1 MRSKC
6 EKLTSSGAALSYNCH
21 NLIKEYRGFFY
32 PLTVCMNSN
41 LPPVSDSKLAAN
53 LQVKS
58 TNVHVPTPKFFMPV
72 FLTIIVAT
80 LIYIGFQVSADL
92 AHVPPLSLYSVI
104 LLSTA
109 LLIAL
114 GFEFVN
120 GFHDTANAVATVI
133 YTNALPAPVAVMWAG
148 FCNFLGVMVAS
159 GAVAYGIIA
168 LLPVELI
175 MNMGSGAGFAMVFAL
190 LIAAILWNLGTWF
203 LGIPA
208 SSSHTL
214 IGSILGVGIMNHL
227 LSASTG
233 VTTSGVDM
241 DQVIKVGKALLF
253 SPLIGFAFAAIVFL
267 LVKTIFKR
275 QLELFQPPEGNK
287 PPPAIIRAILI
298 FTCTGVSFAHGS
310 NDGQKG
316 MGLIMLILVGLVP
329 LAYSLNKNLDTQQVQ
344 SFHQLSSQTAVF
356 LNQNQPE
363 LTDEKARVILTKYIQ
378 TKQQTPEVVPALA
391 SMTDHLGERV
401 SSYSNLKDIPEAA
414 ISEIRNDMYLST
426 TTFKRLDKADAL
438 PKMDD
443 SQKKLVKE
451 YRSSLDSFL
460 QYIPTWVKV
469 AVALALGLGTMVG
482 WKRIVVTV
490 GERIGKHH
498 MTYGQ
503 GMSAELVAMSTIAAA
518 DGLGMPVSTTHVLNS
533 AVAGTMVA
541 NKSGLNFNTVKT
553 ILSAWVFTLP
563 ATICLSGG
571 LYWLFLQFV

>member
-1 MRSKC
+1 
-6 EKLTSSGAALSYNCH
+6 
-21 NLIKEYRGFFY
+21 
-32 PLTVCMNSN
+32 MNSN
-41 LPPVSDSKLAAN
+41 QTPVDSA
-53 LQVKS
+53 QPSTTVKS

-72 FLTIIVAT
+72 FLTVIIST
-80 LIYIGFQVSADL
+80 LIYIGFQLTSDL
-92 AHVPPLSLYSVI
+92 AHVPALSLYSMI
-104 LLSTA
+104 LLGTA
-109 LLIAL
+109 LFIAL

-133 YTNALPAPVAVMWAG
+133 YTNALSAPVAVMWAG

-175 MNMGSGAGFAMVFAL
+175 MNVGSGAGFAMVFAM

-214 IGSILGVGIMNHL
+214 IGSILGVGIMNYL
-227 LSASTG
+227 LNAGSGASG
-233 VTTSGVDM
+233 IDM
-241 DQVIKVGKALLF
+241 EQVMKVGKALLF
-253 SPLIGFAFAAIVFL
+253 SPLIGFAFAALLFL
-267 LVKTIFKR
+267 LVKKVFRK

-287 PPPAIIRAILI
+287 PPPPLIRAILI

-316 MGLIMLILVGLVP
+316 MGLIMLILIGCVP
-329 LAYSLNKNLDTQQVQ
+329 LAYSLNKNLDQKHIQ
-344 SFHQLSSQTAVF
+344 SFEQLSAQTAAAVY
-356 LNQNQPE
+356 PKHE
-363 LTDEKARVILTKYIQ
+363 DIADEKAREVLTKYIQ
-378 TKQQTPEVVPALA
+378 TKEVNAEVVPALA
-391 SMTDHLGERV
+391 SLTGHLGERV
-401 SSYSNLKDIPEAA
+401 AQYGGVDEIPEAQV
-414 ISEIRNDMYLST
+414 SVIRNDMYLST
-426 TTFKRLDKADAL
+426 TAFKRLDKADQLPAL
-438 PKMDD
+438 TAE
-443 SQKKLVKE
+443 QKKTVKA
-451 YRSSLDSFL
+451 YRSNLDSFL

-490 GERIGKHH
+490 GERIGKNH

-541 NKSGLNFNTVKT
+541 NKSGLNAQMVRT

-563 ATICLSGG
+563 ATICLSGA
-571 LYWLFLQFV
+571 LYWLLLKVF

>member
-1 MRSKC
+1 
-6 EKLTSSGAALSYNCH
+6 
-21 NLIKEYRGFFY
+21 
-32 PLTVCMNSN
+32 MNSN

-53 LQVKS
+53 LQAKS

-72 FLTIIVAT
+72 FLTIIIAT

-344 SFHQLSSQTAVF
+344 SFHQLSSQTAVL

-363 LTDEKARVILTKYIQ
+363 LTDEKARAVLTKYIQ

-443 SQKKLVKE
+443 SQKKLVKD

-460 QYIPTWVKV
+460 QYIPNWVKV

-571 LYWLFLQFV
+571 LYWLFLQLSLIHI

>member
-1 MRSKC
+1 
-6 EKLTSSGAALSYNCH
+6 
-21 NLIKEYRGFFY
+21 
-32 PLTVCMNSN
+32 
-41 LPPVSDSKLAAN
+41 
-53 LQVKS
+53 
-58 TNVHVPTPKFFMPV
+58 
-72 FLTIIVAT
+72 
-80 LIYIGFQVSADL
+80 
-92 AHVPPLSLYSVI
+92 
-104 LLSTA
+104 
-109 LLIAL
+109 
-114 GFEFVN
+114 
-120 GFHDTANAVATVI
+120 
-133 YTNALPAPVAVMWAG
+133 
-148 FCNFLGVMVAS
+148 
-159 GAVAYGIIA
+159 
-168 LLPVELI
+168 
-175 MNMGSGAGFAMVFAL
+175 
-190 LIAAILWNLGTWF
+190 
-203 LGIPA
+203 
-208 SSSHTL
+208 
-214 IGSILGVGIMNHL
+214 
-227 LSASTG
+227 
-233 VTTSGVDM
+233 
-241 DQVIKVGKALLF
+241 VIKVGKALLF

-401 SSYSNLKDIPEAA
+401 SSYNNLKDIPEAA

>member
-1 MRSKC
+1 
-6 EKLTSSGAALSYNCH
+6 
-21 NLIKEYRGFFY
+21 
-32 PLTVCMNSN
+32 MNSN
-41 LPPVSDSKLAAN
+41 LPPVSDSTHVEN
-53 LQVKS
+53 GHIQS

-72 FLTIIVAT
+72 FLTVIIAT
-80 LIYIGFQVSADL
+80 LIYIAFQVNADL
-92 AHVPPLSLYSVI
+92 AHVPALSLYSII
-104 LLSTA
+104 LLATA
-109 LLIAL
+109 LFIAL

-175 MNMGSGAGFAMVFAL
+175 MNVSSGAGFAMVFAL
-190 LIAAILWNLGTWF
+190 LIAAIIWNLGTWF

-227 LSASTG
+227 LNAATG
-233 VTTSGVDM
+233 STSGIDM

-253 SPLIGFAFAAIVFL
+253 SPLIGFAFAAILFV
-267 LVKTIFKR
+267 LVKKIFKR

-287 PPPAIIRAILI
+287 PPPPLIRAILI

-316 MGLIMLILVGLVP
+316 MGLIMLVLIGLVP
-329 LAYSLNKNLDTQQVQ
+329 MAYSLNKSLDTQQLQ
-344 SFHQLSSQTAVF
+344 TFQQLSGQTSQLLYANHV
-356 LNQNQPE
+356 E
-363 LTDEKARVILTKYIQ
+363 LEDEKARLILTKYIQ
-378 TKQQTPEVVPALA
+378 TKEQTPEVIPALA
-391 SMTDHLGERV
+391 SLTDHLGQRV
-401 SSYSNLKDIPEAA
+401 GSYNSLKDIPEEA
-414 ISEIRNDMYLST
+414 IGDIRNDMYLST
-426 TTFKRLDKADAL
+426 SSFKRLDKAEAL
-438 PKMDD
+438 PVMADD
-443 SQKKLVKE
+443 QKKVLKD
-451 YRSSLDSFL
+451 YRDNLDSFL

-553 ILSAWVFTLP
+553 ILSAWIFTLP
-563 ATICLSGG
+563 ATICLSGS
-571 LYWLFLQFV
+571 LYWLFLQFVG

>member
-1 MRSKC
+1 
-6 EKLTSSGAALSYNCH
+6 
-21 NLIKEYRGFFY
+21 
-32 PLTVCMNSN
+32 MNSN
-41 LPPVSDSKLAAN
+41 IPPVQDQVHVT
-53 LQVKS
+53 QVKS

-72 FLTIIVAT
+72 FLTVIIST
-80 LIYIGFQVSADL
+80 LIYIGFQLSADL
-92 AHVPPLSLYSVI
+92 SHVPALNLYSLI
-104 LLSTA
+104 LLATA
-109 LLIAL
+109 LFIAL

-133 YTNALPAPVAVMWAG
+133 YTNALSAPVAVMWAG

-175 MNMGSGAGFAMVFAL
+175 MNVSSGAGFAMVFAM

-214 IGSILGVGIMNHL
+214 IGSILGVGIMNYLMH
-227 LSASTG
+227 SGSGA
-233 VTTSGVDM
+233 SGVDM

-287 PPPAIIRAILI
+287 PPPPLIRAILI

-316 MGLIMLILVGLVP
+316 MGLIMLILIGIVP
-329 LAYSLNKNLDTQQVQ
+329 LAYSLNKNLDSQHIQ
-344 SFHQLSSQTAVF
+344 SFAQLSNQTANVIYT
-356 LNQNQPE
+356 QHDDIA
-363 LTDEKARVILTKYIQ
+363 DEKARAVITQYIQ
-378 TKQQTPEVVPALA
+378 TKEMTPEVVPALA
-391 SMTDHLGERV
+391 SLTDHLGERV
-401 SSYSNLKDIPEAA
+401 GHYGDLKDIPEAEV
-414 ISEIRNDMYLST
+414 SSIRNDMYLST
-426 TTFKRLDKADAL
+426 TAFKRLDKADQL
-438 PKMDD
+438 PAMSDAE
-443 SQKKLVKE
+443 KKTVKK
-451 YRSSLDSFL
+451 YRSNLDSFL
-460 QYIPTWVKV
+460 QYIPNWVKV

-490 GERIGKHH
+490 GERIGKNH

-503 GMSAELVAMSTIAAA
+503 GMSAELVAMTTIAAA
-518 DGLGMPVSTTHVLNS
+518 DGFGMPVSTTHVLNS

-541 NKSGLNFNTVKT
+541 NKSGLNFATVRT

-571 LYWLFLQFV
+571 LFWLFLQFV

>member
-1 MRSKC
+1 
-6 EKLTSSGAALSYNCH
+6 
-21 NLIKEYRGFFY
+21 
-32 PLTVCMNSN
+32 MNSN

-329 LAYSLNKNLDTQQVQ
+329 LAYSLNKNLDTQQIQ

-363 LTDEKARVILTKYIQ
+363 LTDEKARVILTTYIQ
-378 TKQQTPEVVPALA
+378 TKQQTPEVMPALA

-438 PKMDD
+438 PKMDQ

>member
-1 MRSKC
+1 
-6 EKLTSSGAALSYNCH
+6 
-21 NLIKEYRGFFY
+21 
-32 PLTVCMNSN
+32 MNSN

-438 PKMDD
+438 PKMDQ
-443 SQKKLVKE
+443 SQEKLVKE

>member
-1 MRSKC
+1 
-6 EKLTSSGAALSYNCH
+6 
-21 NLIKEYRGFFY
+21 
-32 PLTVCMNSN
+32 MNSN

-253 SPLIGFAFAAIVFL
+253 SPLIGFAFAAILFL
-267 LVKTIFKR
+267 LVKTVFKR

-363 LTDEKARVILTKYIQ
+363 LTDEKARLILTKYIQ

-426 TTFKRLDKADAL
+426 TSFKRLDKANAL
-438 PKMDD
+438 PKMDQ
-443 SQKKLVKE
+443 SQEKLVKE

-541 NKSGLNFNTVKT
+541 NRSGLNFNTVKT

>member
-1 MRSKC
+1 
-6 EKLTSSGAALSYNCH
+6 
-21 NLIKEYRGFFY
+21 
-32 PLTVCMNSN
+32 MNSN

-53 LQVKS
+53 LQAKS

-72 FLTIIVAT
+72 FLTIIIAT
-80 LIYIGFQVSADL
+80 LIYIWFQVSADL

-344 SFHQLSSQTAVF
+344 SFHQLSSQTAVL

-363 LTDEKARVILTKYIQ
+363 LTDEKARAVLTKYIQ

-443 SQKKLVKE
+443 SQKKLVKD

-460 QYIPTWVKV
+460 QYIPNWVKV

>member
-1 MRSKC
+1 
-6 EKLTSSGAALSYNCH
+6 
-21 NLIKEYRGFFY
+21 
-32 PLTVCMNSN
+32 MNSN

-344 SFHQLSSQTAVF
+344 LFHQLSSQTAVL

-438 PKMDD
+438 PKMDQ
-443 SQKKLVKE
+443 SQEKLVKE

-541 NKSGLNFNTVKT
+541 NRSGLNFNTVKT

>member
-1 MRSKC
+1 
-6 EKLTSSGAALSYNCH
+6 
-21 NLIKEYRGFFY
+21 
-32 PLTVCMNSN
+32 MNSN

-53 LQVKS
+53 LQAKS

-72 FLTIIVAT
+72 FLTIIIAT

-344 SFHQLSSQTAVF
+344 SFHQLSSQTAVL

-363 LTDEKARVILTKYIQ
+363 LTDEKARAVLTKYIQ

-443 SQKKLVKE
+443 SQKKLVKD

-460 QYIPTWVKV
+460 QYIPNWVKV

-563 ATICLSGG
+563 ATICLSGS

>member
-1 MRSKC
+1 MGIL
-6 EKLTSSGAALSYNCH
+6 ESSIPA
-21 NLIKEYRGFFY
+21 
-32 PLTVCMNSN
+32 CMNPN
-41 LPPVSDSKLAAN
+41 QTPVDSAHGSAS
-53 LQVKS
+53 QKS

-72 FLTIIVAT
+72 FLTLIITT
-80 LIYIGFQVSADL
+80 LIYIGFQLSADL
-92 AHVPPLSLYSVI
+92 AHVPALGLYSVI
-104 LLSTA
+104 LLATA
-109 LLIAL
+109 LFIAL
-114 GFEFVN
+114 SFEFVN

-133 YTNALPAPVAVMWAG
+133 YTNALSAPVAVMWAG

-175 MNMGSGAGFAMVFAL
+175 MNVGSGAGFAMVFAM

-214 IGSILGVGIMNHL
+214 IGSILGVGIMNYIL
-227 LSASTG
+227 NAGTGASG
-233 VTTSGVDM
+233 IDM
-241 DQVIKVGKALLF
+241 EQVMKVGKALLF

-267 LVKTIFKR
+267 LVKKIFKR

-287 PPPAIIRAILI
+287 PPPPLIRAMLI

-316 MGLIMLILVGLVP
+316 MGLIMLILIGCVP
-329 LAYSLNKNLDTQQVQ
+329 LAYSLNKNLDAQHIQ
-344 SFHQLSSQTAVF
+344 SFGQLSAQTADVIYP
-356 LNQNQPE
+356 NHQDIP
-363 LTDEKARVILTKYIQ
+363 DEQARDVITKYIQ
-378 TKQQTPEVVPALA
+378 TKEITPEVVPALA
-391 SMTDHLGERV
+391 SLTDHLGEKV
-401 SSYSNLKDIPEAA
+401 GSYTSIKDVPEAQV
-414 ISEIRNDMYLST
+414 SEFRNDMYLST
-426 TTFKRLDKADAL
+426 TAFKRLDKAEAL
-438 PKMDD
+438 PTMSAAQEKTVD
-443 SQKKLVKE
+443 E
-451 YRSSLDSFL
+451 YRDNLDSFL

-469 AVALALGLGTMVG
+469 ATALALGLGTMVG

-490 GERIGKHH
+490 GERIGKQH

-518 DGLGMPVSTTHVLNS
+518 DGFGMPVSTTHVLNS

-541 NKSGLNFNTVKT
+541 NKSGLNFQMVKT
-553 ILSAWVFTLP
+553 ILSAWIFTLP

-571 LYWLFLQFV
+571 LYWVLLKVF

>member
-1 MRSKC
+1 
-6 EKLTSSGAALSYNCH
+6 
-21 NLIKEYRGFFY
+21 
-32 PLTVCMNSN
+32 MNSN

-53 LQVKS
+53 LQAKS

-72 FLTIIVAT
+72 FLTIIFAT

-344 SFHQLSSQTAVF
+344 SFHQLSSQTAVL

-363 LTDEKARVILTKYIQ
+363 LTDEKARAVLTKYIQ

-443 SQKKLVKE
+443 SQKKLVKD

-460 QYIPTWVKV
+460 QYIPNWVKV

>member
-1 MRSKC
+1 
-6 EKLTSSGAALSYNCH
+6 
-21 NLIKEYRGFFY
+21 
-32 PLTVCMNSN
+32 MNSN

-53 LQVKS
+53 LQAKS

-109 LLIAL
+109 LFIAL

-253 SPLIGFAFAAIVFL
+253 SPLIGFAFAAILFL

-329 LAYSLNKNLDTQQVQ
+329 LAYSINKNLDTQQVQ
-344 SFHQLSSQTAVF
+344 SFHQLSSQTAVL
-356 LNQNQPE
+356 LNHNQQE
-363 LTDEKARVILTKYIQ
+363 LTDEKAREVLTKYIQ

-391 SMTDHLGERV
+391 SMTDHLGGRV
-401 SSYSNLKDIPEAA
+401 SSYRDLKDIPEAA

-443 SQKKLVKE
+443 SQKKLVKD
-451 YRSSLDSFL
+451 YRGSLDSFL
-460 QYIPTWVKV
+460 QYIPNWVKV

-490 GERIGKHH
+490 GERIGKNH

-503 GMSAELVAMSTIAAA
+503 GMSAELIAMSTIAAA

-553 ILSAWVFTLP
+553 ILSAWIFTLP

-571 LYWLFLQFV
+571 LYWLFLKFI

>member
-1 MRSKC
+1 
-6 EKLTSSGAALSYNCH
+6 
-21 NLIKEYRGFFY
+21 
-32 PLTVCMNSN
+32 MNSN
-41 LPPVSDSKLAAN
+41 LPPVSDSASSSQAA
-53 LQVKS
+53 KS

-72 FLTIIVAT
+72 FLTIIIAT
-80 LIYIGFQVSADL
+80 LIYIGVQVSADL

-104 LLSTA
+104 LLATA
-109 LLIAL
+109 LFIAL

-175 MNMGSGAGFAMVFAL
+175 MNVGSGAGFAMVFAM

-214 IGSILGVGIMNHL
+214 IGSILGVGIMNYILH
-227 LSASTG
+227 ASSG
-233 VTTSGVDM
+233 ASGVDM

-253 SPLIGFAFAAIVFL
+253 SPLIGFAFAAVVFL
-267 LVKTIFKR
+267 IVKKLFKK

-287 PPPAIIRAILI
+287 PPPPLIRAILI

-316 MGLIMLILVGLVP
+316 MGLIMLILIGIVP
-329 LAYSLNKNLDTQQVQ
+329 LAYSLNRGLDQQHLQ
-344 SFHQLSSQTAVF
+344 SFSQLSSQTATAIYAEHADI
-356 LNQNQPE
+356 P
-363 LTDEKARVILTKYIQ
+363 DEQARATITKFIQ
-378 TKQQTPEVVPALA
+378 TKELNPAVVPALA
-391 SMTDHLGERV
+391 SLTDHLGERV
-401 SSYSNLKDIPEAA
+401 GQFGNLQDIPEAEV
-414 ISEIRNDMYLST
+414 SSLRNDMYLST
-426 TTFKRLDKADAL
+426 TAFKRLDKADQL
-438 PKMDD
+438 PKMDEA
-443 SQKKLVKE
+443 QAKVVKD
-451 YRSSLDSFL
+451 YRKNLDSFL
-460 QYIPTWVKV
+460 QYIPNWVKV

-518 DGLGMPVSTTHVLNS
+518 DGFGLPVSTTHVLNS

-541 NKSGLNFNTVKT
+541 NKSGLNFATVKT
-553 ILSAWVFTLP
+553 ILSAWIFTLP

-571 LYWLFLQFV
+571 LF

>member
-1 MRSKC
+1 
-6 EKLTSSGAALSYNCH
+6 
-21 NLIKEYRGFFY
+21 
-32 PLTVCMNSN
+32 MNSN
-41 LPPVSDSKLAAN
+41 QTPVSDSA
-53 LQVKS
+53 QSSTVEKS
-58 TNVHVPTPKFFMPV
+58 TNVHVPTPKFFVPV
-72 FLTIIVAT
+72 FLTLIIST
-80 LIYIGFQVSADL
+80 LIYIGFQLTTDL
-92 AHVPPLSLYSVI
+92 AHIPALSFYSMI
-104 LLSTA
+104 LLATA

-133 YTNALPAPVAVMWAG
+133 YTNALSAPVAVMWAG

-175 MNMGSGAGFAMVFAL
+175 MNVGSGAGFAMVFAM

-214 IGSILGVGIMNHL
+214 IGSILGVGIMNYILH
-227 LSASTG
+227 SGTG
-233 VTTSGVDM
+233 ASGVDM
-241 DQVIKVGKALLF
+241 EQVLKVGKALLF
-253 SPLIGFAFAAIVFL
+253 SPLIGFAFAAVLFL
-267 LVKTIFKR
+267 LVKKVFKK

-287 PPPAIIRAILI
+287 PPPPLIRAILI

-316 MGLIMLILVGLVP
+316 MGLIMLILIGTVP
-329 LAYSLNKNLDTQQVQ
+329 LAYSLNKELDQQHLQ
-344 SFHQLSSQTAVF
+344 SFDQLSAQTAAVIYP
-356 LNQNQPE
+356 QHADIP
-363 LTDEKARVILTKYIQ
+363 DEHAREVITKYIQ
-378 TKQQTPEVVPALA
+378 TKEITPEVVPALA
-391 SMTDHLGERV
+391 SLTDHLGDKVGTYNSIKEV
-401 SSYSNLKDIPEAA
+401 PEAMV
-414 ISEIRNDMYLST
+414 SELRNDMYLST
-426 TTFKRLDKADAL
+426 TAYKRLDKAEAL
-438 PKMDD
+438 PVM
-443 SQKKLVKE
+443 SEAQTQTVKE
-451 YRSSLDSFL
+451 YRNHLDSFL

-469 AVALALGLGTMVG
+469 ATALALGLGTMVG

-490 GERIGKHH
+490 GERIGKEH

-518 DGLGMPVSTTHVLNS
+518 DGFGMPVSTTHVLNS

-541 NKSGLNFNTVKT
+541 NKSGLNFQMVKT
-553 ILSAWVFTLP
+553 ILSAWIFTLP

-571 LYWLFLQFV
+571 LFWLLLKVF

>member
-1 MRSKC
+1 
-6 EKLTSSGAALSYNCH
+6 
-21 NLIKEYRGFFY
+21 
-32 PLTVCMNSN
+32 MNSN

-53 LQVKS
+53 LQAKS

-72 FLTIIVAT
+72 FLTIIIAT

-190 LIAAILWNLGTWF
+190 VIAAILWNLGTWF

-344 SFHQLSSQTAVF
+344 SFHQLSSQTAVL

-363 LTDEKARVILTKYIQ
+363 LTDEKARAVLTKYIQ

-443 SQKKLVKE
+443 SQKKLVKD

-460 QYIPTWVKV
+460 QYIPNWVKV

>member
-1 MRSKC
+1 
-6 EKLTSSGAALSYNCH
+6 
-21 NLIKEYRGFFY
+21 
-32 PLTVCMNSN
+32 MNSN
-41 LPPVSDSKLAAN
+41 LPPVSDSPLASSQA
-53 LQVKS
+53 KS

-80 LIYIGFQVSADL
+80 LVYIGFQLSADL

-109 LLIAL
+109 LFIAL

-133 YTNALPAPVAVMWAG
+133 YTNALPAPAAVMWAG

-168 LLPVELI
+168 LLPVEMI
-175 MNMGSGAGFAMVFAL
+175 MNVGSGAGFAMVFAL

-214 IGSILGVGIMNHL
+214 IGSILGVGIMNHIL
-227 LSASTG
+227 NASAG
-233 VTTSGVDM
+233 ATSSGIDI

-253 SPLIGFAFAAIVFL
+253 SPLIGFAFAAVLFL
-267 LVKTIFKR
+267 LVKKVFKR
-275 QLELFQPPEGNK
+275 QMELFQPPEGNK
-287 PPPAIIRAILI
+287 PPPPLIRAILI

-316 MGLIMLILVGLVP
+316 MGLIMLILIGLVP
-329 LAYSLNKNLDTQQVQ
+329 LAYSLNKNLDAQHLQ
-344 SFHQLSSQTAVF
+344 SFEQLSTQTAVV
-356 LNQNQPE
+356 LNVNQNE
-363 LTDEKARVILTKYIQ
+363 LTDEKARDVLTKYIQ
-378 TKQQTPEVVPALA
+378 TKEQTAEVVPALA
-391 SMTDHLGERV
+391 SMTSHIGTRV
-401 SSYSNLKDIPEAA
+401 AGYGDLKLIPEAA
-414 ISEIRNDMYLST
+414 VSEIRNDMYLST
-426 TTFKRLDKADAL
+426 TTFKRLDKAEAL
-438 PKMDD
+438 PAMDE
-443 SQKKLVKE
+443 SQAKVVKE
-451 YRSSLDSFL
+451 YRNSLDSFL
-460 QYIPTWVKV
+460 QYIPNWVKV

-490 GERIGKHH
+490 GERIGKNH

-541 NKSGLNFNTVKT
+541 NRSGLNFNTVKT

-563 ATICLSGG
+563 ATIALSGG

>member
-1 MRSKC
+1 
-6 EKLTSSGAALSYNCH
+6 
-21 NLIKEYRGFFY
+21 
-32 PLTVCMNSN
+32 MNSN
-41 LPPVSDSKLAAN
+41 IPPDSDPVLPVASS
-53 LQVKS
+53 
-58 TNVHVPTPKFFMPV
+58 NVHVPTPKFFMPV
-72 FLTIIVAT
+72 FLTVIVAT
-80 LIYIGFQVSADL
+80 LIYIGFQVNADL
-92 AHVPPLSLYSVI
+92 AHVPPLGLYSII
-104 LLSTA
+104 LLATA

-175 MNMGSGAGFAMVFAL
+175 MNVSSGAGFAMVFAL
-190 LIAAILWNLGTWF
+190 LIAAIIWNLGTWF

-227 LSASTG
+227 LNAATGASG
-233 VTTSGVDM
+233 IDM

-253 SPLIGFAFAAIVFL
+253 SPLIGFAFAAVLFL
-267 LVKTIFKR
+267 LVKKIFKK
-275 QLELFQPPEGNK
+275 QMELFQPPEGNK
-287 PPPAIIRAILI
+287 PPPPLIRAILI

-316 MGLIMLILVGLVP
+316 MGLIMLILIGLVP
-329 LAYSLNKNLDTQQVQ
+329 LAYSLNKNLDQAHLQ
-344 SFHQLSSQTAVF
+344 SFEQLSTQTASAIYANYQDIPDEQARTV
-356 LNQNQPE
+356 
-363 LTDEKARVILTKYIQ
+363 LTRYIQ
-378 TKQQTPEVVPALA
+378 TKEISPEVVPALA
-391 SMTDHLGERV
+391 SLTDHLGERV
-401 SSYSNLKDIPEAA
+401 AAYNNLRDMPEAVV
-414 ISEIRNDMYLST
+414 SEIRNDMYLST
-426 TTFKRLDKADAL
+426 TTFKRLDKAEAL
-438 PKMDD
+438 PALLEAQD
-443 SQKKLVKE
+443 KLVDE
-451 YRSSLDSFL
+451 YRDNLDSFL

-571 LYWLFLQFV
+571 LYWLFLKLFV

>member
-1 MRSKC
+1 
-6 EKLTSSGAALSYNCH
+6 
-21 NLIKEYRGFFY
+21 
-32 PLTVCMNSN
+32 MNSN

-53 LQVKS
+53 LQAKS

-72 FLTIIVAT
+72 FLTIIIAT

-344 SFHQLSSQTAVF
+344 SFHQLSSQTAVL
-356 LNQNQPE
+356 LNQNQAE
-363 LTDEKARVILTKYIQ
+363 LTDEKARAVLTKYIQ

-443 SQKKLVKE
+443 SQKKLVKD

-460 QYIPTWVKV
+460 QYIPNWVKV

>member
-1 MRSKC
+1 
-6 EKLTSSGAALSYNCH
+6 
-21 NLIKEYRGFFY
+21 
-32 PLTVCMNSN
+32 MNSN

-53 LQVKS
+53 LQAKS

-72 FLTIIVAT
+72 FLTIIIAT

-344 SFHQLSSQTAVF
+344 SFHQLSSQTAVL

-363 LTDEKARVILTKYIQ
+363 LTDEKARAVLTKYIQ

-443 SQKKLVKE
+443 SQKKLVKD

-460 QYIPTWVKV
+460 QYIPNWVKV

-571 LYWLFLQFV
+571 LYWMFLQFV

>member
-1 MRSKC
+1 
-6 EKLTSSGAALSYNCH
+6 
-21 NLIKEYRGFFY
+21 
-32 PLTVCMNSN
+32 MNSN

-53 LQVKS
+53 LQAKS

-72 FLTIIVAT
+72 FLTIIIAT

-344 SFHQLSSQTAVF
+344 SFHQLSSQTAVL

-363 LTDEKARVILTKYIQ
+363 LTDEKARAVLTKYIQ

-443 SQKKLVKE
+443 SQKRLVKD

-460 QYIPTWVKV
+460 QYIPNWVKV

>member
-1 MRSKC
+1 MNQN
-6 EKLTSSGAALSYNCH
+6 TSPRQDSAGQSAA
-21 NLIKEYRGFFY
+21 R
-32 PLTVCMNSN
+32 
-41 LPPVSDSKLAAN
+41 
-53 LQVKS
+53 S

-72 FLTIIVAT
+72 FLAIIIST
-80 LIYIGFQVSADL
+80 LIYIAFQMSADL
-92 AHVPPLSLYSVI
+92 SHVPALSLYSVI
-104 LLSTA
+104 LLATA

-148 FCNFLGVMVAS
+148 FCNFLGVMIAS

-175 MNMGSGAGFAMVFAL
+175 MNVGSGAGFAMVFAM

-214 IGSILGVGIMNHL
+214 IGSILGVGVMNYL
-227 LSASTG
+227 LNTTG
-233 VTTSGVDM
+233 GASGVDM
-241 DQVIKVGKALLF
+241 DQVMKVGKALLF
-253 SPLIGFAFAAIVFL
+253 SPLIGFGFAAIVFL

-287 PPPAIIRAILI
+287 PPPPLIRALLI

-316 MGLIMLILVGLVP
+316 MGLIMLILIGLVP
-329 LAYSLNKNLDTQQVQ
+329 MAYSLNKNLDNQHLQ
-344 SFHQLSSQTAVF
+344 SFEKLSAQTATV
-356 LNQNQPE
+356 LYAQHDQMA
-363 LTDEKARVILTKYIQ
+363 DEKARDVLTKYIQ
-378 TKQQTPEVVPALA
+378 TKQVNPEVVPALA
-391 SMTDHLGERV
+391 SLTNHLGERV
-401 SSYSNLKDIPEAA
+401 GDYRSLKDIPEAQVA
-414 ISEIRNDMYLST
+414 EIRNDMYLST
-426 TTFKRLDKADAL
+426 TAFKRLDKAKAL
-438 PKMDD
+438 PKLNEQQDKVVED
-443 SQKKLVKE
+443 
-451 YRSSLDSFL
+451 YRDNLDSFL

-490 GERIGKHH
+490 GERIGKNH

-503 GMSAELVAMSTIAAA
+503 GMSAELVAMTTIAAA

-541 NKSGLNFNTVKT
+541 NKSGLNFATVRT
-553 ILSAWVFTLP
+553 ILSAWIFTLP

>member
-1 MRSKC
+1 
-6 EKLTSSGAALSYNCH
+6 
-21 NLIKEYRGFFY
+21 
-32 PLTVCMNSN
+32 MNSN
-41 LPPVSDSKLAAN
+41 LPPVSDSEHSN
-53 LQVKS
+53 TVKS
-58 TNVHVPTPKFFMPV
+58 TNVHAPTPKFFMPV
-72 FLTIIVAT
+72 FLTIIIAT
-80 LIYIGFQVSADL
+80 LIYIGVQLNADL
-92 AHVPPLSLYSVI
+92 SHVPPLSLYSVT
-104 LLSTA
+104 LLATA
-109 LLIAL
+109 LFIAL

-175 MNMGSGAGFAMVFAL
+175 MNVGSGAGFAMVFAM

-214 IGSILGVGIMNHL
+214 IGSILGVGIMNYILH
-227 LSASTG
+227 ASSG
-233 VTTSGVDM
+233 ASGVDM
-241 DQVIKVGKALLF
+241 DQVTKVGKALLF
-253 SPLIGFAFAAIVFL
+253 SPLIGFAFAAVVFL
-267 LVKTIFKR
+267 LVKKIFKN

-287 PPPAIIRAILI
+287 PPPPLIRAILI

-316 MGLIMLILVGLVP
+316 MGLIMLILIGLVP
-329 LAYSLNKNLDTQQVQ
+329 LAYSLNKNLDYQHLQ
-344 SFHQLSSQTAVF
+344 SFSQLSSQTAAAIYT
-356 LNQNQPE
+356 QH
-363 LTDEKARVILTKYIQ
+363 TDISDEQARTTITKYIQ
-378 TKQQTPEVVPALA
+378 TKEISPEVVPALA
-391 SMTDHLGERV
+391 SLTDHLGERV
-401 SSYSNLKDIPEAA
+401 GQYGNLKDIPEVEV
-414 ISEIRNDMYLST
+414 SLLRNDMYLST
-426 TTFKRLDKADAL
+426 TAFKRLDKAEQL
-438 PKMDD
+438 PKMNE
-443 SQKKLVKE
+443 SQQKVVKE
-451 YRSSLDSFL
+451 YRKNLDSFL

-503 GMSAELVAMSTIAAA
+503 GMSAELVAMTTIAAA
-518 DGLGMPVSTTHVLNS
+518 DGFGMPVSTTHVLNS

-541 NKSGLNFNTVKT
+541 NKSGLNFATVRT
-553 ILSAWVFTLP
+553 ILSAWIFTLP
-563 ATICLSGG
+563 ATICLSGV
-571 LYWLFLQFV
+571 LYWLLLKVF

>member
-1 MRSKC
+1 
-6 EKLTSSGAALSYNCH
+6 
-21 NLIKEYRGFFY
+21 
-32 PLTVCMNSN
+32 MNSN

-490 GERIGKHH
+490 GERIGKQH

>member
-1 MRSKC
+1 
-6 EKLTSSGAALSYNCH
+6 
-21 NLIKEYRGFFY
+21 
-32 PLTVCMNSN
+32 MNSN
-41 LPPVSDSKLAAN
+41 IPPVQD
-53 LQVKS
+53 QVPSAPAKS

-72 FLTIIVAT
+72 FFTVIIST
-80 LIYIGFQVSADL
+80 LVYIGFQLSADL
-92 AHVPPLSLYSVI
+92 AHVPTLSLYSVI
-104 LLSTA
+104 LLATA
-109 LLIAL
+109 LFIAL

-133 YTNALPAPVAVMWAG
+133 YTNALSAPVAVMWAG

-175 MNMGSGAGFAMVFAL
+175 MNVSSGAGFAMVFAM

-214 IGSILGVGIMNHL
+214 IGSILGVGIMNYILHMGNG
-227 LSASTG
+227 A
-233 VTTSGVDM
+233 SGVDM

-253 SPLIGFAFAAIVFL
+253 SPLIGFAFAAILFI
-267 LVKTIFKR
+267 LVKKVFKK
-275 QLELFQPPEGNK
+275 QVELFQPPEGNK
-287 PPPAIIRAILI
+287 PPPPLIRAILI

-316 MGLIMLILVGLVP
+316 MGLIMLILIGVVP
-329 LAYSLNKNLDTQQVQ
+329 LAYSLNKNLDHQHIQ
-344 SFHQLSSQTAVF
+344 SFDQLSSQAATAIYANHSDIPDGEARQV
-356 LNQNQPE
+356 
-363 LTDEKARVILTKYIQ
+363 LTRYIQ
-378 TKQQTPEVVPALA
+378 TKEMSPEVVPALA
-391 SMTDHLGERV
+391 SLSEHLGDRV
-401 SSYSNLKDIPEAA
+401 AQYDNLKDIPETEVS
-414 ISEIRNDMYLST
+414 IIRNDMYLST
-426 TTFKRLDKADAL
+426 TAFKRLDKAEQL
-438 PKMDD
+438 PVMSAD
-443 SQKKLVKE
+443 QTETVKA
-451 YRSSLDSFL
+451 YRDNLDSFL

-490 GERIGKHH
+490 GERIGKDH
-498 MTYGQ
+498 MTFGQ

-518 DGLGMPVSTTHVLNS
+518 DGFGMPVSTTHVLNS

-541 NKSGLNFNTVKT
+541 NKSGLNFATVKT
-553 ILSAWVFTLP
+553 ILSAWIFTLP

-571 LYWLFLQFV
+571 LFWLFLQFV

>member
-1 MRSKC
+1 
-6 EKLTSSGAALSYNCH
+6 
-21 NLIKEYRGFFY
+21 
-32 PLTVCMNSN
+32 MNSN
-41 LPPVSDSKLAAN
+41 IPPVQD
-53 LQVKS
+53 QVPSAPAKS
-58 TNVHVPTPKFFMPV
+58 TNVHVATPKFFMPV
-72 FLTIIVAT
+72 FITVIIST
-80 LIYIGFQVSADL
+80 LVYIGFQLSTDL
-92 AHVPPLSLYSVI
+92 AHVPSLSLYSVI
-104 LLSTA
+104 LLATA

-133 YTNALPAPVAVMWAG
+133 YTNALSAPVAVMWAG

-175 MNMGSGAGFAMVFAL
+175 MNVGSGAGFAMVFAM

-214 IGSILGVGIMNHL
+214 IGSILGVGIMNYL
-227 LSASTG
+227 LHSGAGASG
-233 VTTSGVDM
+233 IDM
-241 DQVIKVGKALLF
+241 EQVMKVGKALLF
-253 SPLIGFAFAAIVFL
+253 SPLIGFAFAAVLFL
-267 LVKTIFKR
+267 LVKKIFRK
-275 QLELFQPPEGNK
+275 QLELFHPPEGNK
-287 PPPAIIRAILI
+287 PPPPLIRAILI

-316 MGLIMLILVGLVP
+316 MGLIMLILIGCVP
-329 LAYSLNKNLDTQQVQ
+329 LAYSLNKNLDNAHIQ
-344 SFHQLSSQTAVF
+344 SFQQLSQQTATAIYPQHE
-356 LNQNQPE
+356 NI
-363 LTDEKARVILTKYIQ
+363 TDEQARTVITKYIQ
-378 TKQQTPEVVPALA
+378 TKEMNPAVVPALA
-391 SMTDHLGERV
+391 GLTDHLGERV
-401 SSYSNLKDIPEAA
+401 AKYGDIDNIPEAEV
-414 ISEIRNDMYLST
+414 SVIRNDMYLST
-426 TTFKRLDKADAL
+426 TAFKRLDKAEQL
-438 PKMDD
+438 PAMSKDQD
-443 SQKKLVKE
+443 KLVKE
-451 YRSSLDSFL
+451 YRKNLDSFL

-490 GERIGKHH
+490 GERIGKNH

-503 GMSAELVAMSTIAAA
+503 GMSAELVAMTTIAAA

-541 NKSGLNFNTVKT
+541 NKSGLNLQMVRT
-553 ILSAWVFTLP
+553 ILSAWIFTLP